1 VRGSGLSGGAA
12 ARLVELE
19 AELARLRAHYDL
31 LMNAFKFDAARTLVA
46 SIDAAE
52 RERAALAE
60 SLPPRPAEKSAPYA
74 VVRRRRR
81 R

>member
-1 VRGSGLSGGAA
+1 MPDFELNGSAA

-31 LMNAFKFDAARTLVA
+31 LMNAFKFDAARALVA
-46 SIDAAE
+46 PIDAAE

-60 SLPPRPAEKSAPYA
+60 SLPPQPAEKSAPYA